1 VRGRRETPIL
11 PFADRH
17 TIKLYGQFEEALKA
31 A

>member
-1 VRGRRETPIL
+1 VRGCRETQIL
-11 PFADRH
+11 SIADRH